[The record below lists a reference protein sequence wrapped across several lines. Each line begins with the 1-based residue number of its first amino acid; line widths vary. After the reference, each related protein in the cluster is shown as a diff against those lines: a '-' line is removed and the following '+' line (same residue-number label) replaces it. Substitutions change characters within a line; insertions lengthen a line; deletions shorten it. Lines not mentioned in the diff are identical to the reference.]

1 MIKKIITGL
10 LTVAL
15 TVVMTGCSDDMN
27 VNINIY
33 NTGQED
39 IAGGSEDDDADH
51 STDKAVGE
59 DSEVQAEEKR
69 EENSTDDQ
77 LKITDTTDIRI
88 GTTGYILTI
97 PSDYHKADVTE
108 EERRDDMIAYYKSE
122 ERLLDF
128 DIYQYPRDGRSLK
141 EYTALESEE
150 YGADDF
156 ETLNINDTELTL
168 YYSEEKY
175 DGKSYRVAN
184 YLFEA
189 GDDFGEIAF
198 WLDGE
203 DAEGLADLIISS
215 LKEESAMTKIFT
227 EEYMQEFKSLLNEAI
242 QNTDTTLV
250 KKDSSEDV
258 NEVEGGLFITKDGV
272 ECRSVKISSQSYFFT
287 FGEELYNE
295 TGEDKTFDP
304 TKFLLE
310 TESGEVVY
318 PCLISNDLNEISAEV
333 VRLWTSYTI
342 YDPKD
347 LKEGSEASVYYD
359 GVFITKVMVD

>member
-1 MIKKIITGL
+1 MKVEKTRRSLIMRKMFINFFVTGMIAFTLCACGKSEHTANNAPDASSTEEVTIAEVVEETTTESAAVITVPETIDL
-10 LTVAL
+10 A
-15 TVVMTGCSDDMN
+15 
-27 VNINIY
+27 
-33 NTGQED
+33 
-39 IAGGSEDDDADH
+39 
-51 STDKAVGE
+51 
-59 DSEVQAEEKR
+59 
-69 EENSTDDQ
+69 
-77 LKITDTTDIRI
+77 I
-88 GTTGYILTI
+88 GTTGYIITI
-97 PSDYHKADVTE
+97 PSDYYGAEVTE
-108 EERRDDMIAYYKSE
+108 KERKDDMIAYYKSD

-203 DAEGLADLIISS
+203 NAEGLADLIISS
-215 LKEESAMTKIFT
+215 LKEESEMTKIFT

-258 NEVEGGLFITKDGV
+258 NEIEGGLFITKNGV

-304 TKFLLE
+304 TKFLIE

-318 PCLISNDLNEISAEV
+318 PCLISNDLNEISTEA